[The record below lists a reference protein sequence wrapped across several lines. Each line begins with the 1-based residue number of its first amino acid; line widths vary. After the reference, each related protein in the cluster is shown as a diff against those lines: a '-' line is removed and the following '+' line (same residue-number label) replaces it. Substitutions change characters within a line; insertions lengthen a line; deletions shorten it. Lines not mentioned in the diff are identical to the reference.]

1 MRYIIISIIS
11 GILFGV
17 MDGLIN
23 ANSLARGLFKVYQP
37 IARTTI
43 NIPAGIVIDMIYGF
57 VMAGIFLILY
67 PGLPGDTGLAKGIS
81 FALLVWFFRVAM
93 SAITG
98 WMMFMI
104 PIGTIFYTLMT
115 GLAEMLILGFLYGLA
130 LKP

>member
-81 FALLVWFFRVAM
+81 FALLVVVLSCSDVSYYRMDDVHDSYWNN
-93 SAITG
+93 
-98 WMMFMI
+98 
-104 PIGTIFYTLMT
+104 
-115 GLAEMLILGFLYGLA
+115 ILYLDDWIS
-130 LKP
+130 